1 MIGLLA
7 SHAVAGEV
15 VAGAEPPARPV
26 WLSPGHARRLDPLAR
41 LAAGAV
47 DGALAGLTLPPDT
60 ALAVGTAYGS
70 VASTQRLLDGVAAD
84 GDALASPA
92 AFSAS
97 VLSHVAGALGEV
109 LGLHGPV
116 ATISQGGTSALAAVR
131 WAWVQLAAGRAS
143 TALVIAAD
151 HHSPWTARV
160 VGGLVASRWRI
171 SGGASAWVL
180 RRDAGRELRLGLH
193 PATTVVDGGAPD
205 PRDEQHLSNIA
216 AGRARCS
223 APALLGC
230 WYPTAVTAVPLAD
243 GAIQLVECDRGRL
256 VAVWCGPRN

>member
-1 MIGLLA
+1 MIGL
-7 SHAVAGEV
+7 VAHHHV
-15 VAGAEPPARPV
+15 IAGDEPPARPV

-70 VASTQRLLDGVAAD
+70 VVSTQRLLDGIAAD
-84 GDALASPA
+84 GDGLVSPA

-131 WAWVQLAAGRAS
+131 WAWLQLAAGRAS

-151 HHSPWTARV
+151 HHSPWTTRV
-160 VGGLVASRWRI
+160 VEGLVTSRWRV

-193 PATTVVDGGAPD
+193 PADVVVDGGAPD
-205 PRDEQHLSNIA
+205 PRDEELLITTV
-216 AGRARCS
+216 AGRSRRCV
-223 APALLGC
+223 PEVLGR
-230 WYPTAVTAVPLAD
+230 WYPTAVLAALPAD
-243 GAIQLVECDRGRL
+243 GPLQLLECEHRRL
-256 VAVWCGPRN
+256 VAVWLGAPK